1 MRLKKCDGFPFGA
14 KYLLYHIQHNHLSL
28 FSPSCLT
35 YNSFS
40 LSNQRIYCSLVDL
53 IIIQPIHMVSVVSTS
68 VFLQRVFPEDIANM
82 ALEPV
87 EYSDSSN
94 PWIVVSFWF

>member
-1 MRLKKCDGFPFGA
+1 M
-14 KYLLYHIQHNHLSL
+14 
-28 FSPSCLT
+28 
-35 YNSFS
+35 
-40 LSNQRIYCSLVDL
+40 DL